1 VLRFPDVA
9 QHGFVAQQG
18 DAHAFSFGAF
28 SNTHVD
34 DVEPSAISIAT
45 TSVSEIAI
53 LPSISSF
60 LACLRPF
67 VETDVQFQDCNTTNA
82 HSSTR
87 SAKGQPANGVN
98 R

>member
-18 DAHAFSFGAF
+18 DAHAFSFGVF

-34 DVEPSAISIAT
+34 DTEVSAISIAT

-53 LPSISSF
+53 LRNIRSL
-60 LACLRPF
+60 LACLRLS
-67 VETDVQFQDCNTTNA
+67 VEATFDFRAVTQQT
-82 HSSTR
+82 HSL
-87 SAKGQPANGVN
+87 
-98 R
+98 